1 MPETPITV
9 EALTEPTAEDAAAVA
24 RLVPHLSAARPPDL
38 AELHHLVSSGAA
50 TVFVARLGA
59 EIVGMLALA
68 TFAIP
73 TGRRAW
79 IEDVVVDP
87 AHRGKGIASQ
97 LVGAALRLAAESGC
111 RTVDLTSRP
120 SRVDANRLYEQL
132 GFIRR
137 ETNVYRISLEA

>member
-1 MPETPITV
+1 MAETPITV
-9 EALTEPTAEDAAAVA
+9 EALTEPTAEDAEAIA

-38 AELHHLVSSGAA
+38 AELRDLVSSSPM
-50 TVFVARLGA
+50 TVFVARLAG
-59 EIVGMLALA
+59 EIVGTLSLA

-87 AHRGKGIASQ
+87 AHRGRGVASQ
-97 LVGAALRLAAESGC
+97 LVEAALRLAAETGC

-137 ETNVYRISLEA
+137 ETNVYRISLES